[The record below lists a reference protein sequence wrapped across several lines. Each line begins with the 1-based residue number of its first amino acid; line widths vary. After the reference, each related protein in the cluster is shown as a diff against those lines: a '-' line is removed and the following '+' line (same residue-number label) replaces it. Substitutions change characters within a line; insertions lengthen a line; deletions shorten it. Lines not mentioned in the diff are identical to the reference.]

1 MHIHPR
7 SVAHKV
13 FDVWRS
19 PGRFTKNP
27 DIIELP
33 SGRLM
38 LIYSDTDS
46 HWSQVN
52 QVLTLLASDDRGRTW
67 FKHRENRPGQPPA
80 GRRTAGHA
88 ASQPPKRRP
97 PRRDHRP

>member
-46 HWSQVN
+46 HWSQIN
-52 QVLTLLASDDRGRTW
+52 QVLTLARQRRPRPYLVQAPRDRPR
-67 FKHRENRPGQPPA
+67 QPA
-80 GRRTAGHA
+80 GGG
-88 ASQPPKRRP
+88 
-97 PRRDHRP
+97 